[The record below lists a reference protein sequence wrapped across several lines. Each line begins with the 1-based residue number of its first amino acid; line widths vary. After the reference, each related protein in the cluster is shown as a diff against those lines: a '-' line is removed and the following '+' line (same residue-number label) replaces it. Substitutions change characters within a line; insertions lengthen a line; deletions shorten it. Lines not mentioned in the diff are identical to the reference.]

1 MLWRVRNQTGLF
13 SARRHKQTLGILH
26 QIRPAEHFR
35 GFKKEKKGPG
45 CPRWSP
51 GSWVS
56 TEVDQ
61 FDSSV
66 GRQEDVVALDVAVDD
81 PVVVQML
88 ETL

>member
-1 MLWRVRNQTGLF
+1 MSEVE
-13 SARRHKQTLGILH
+13 A
-26 QIRPAEHFR
+26 
-35 GFKKEKKGPG
+35 
-45 CPRWSP
+45 
-51 GSWVS
+51 GSWIS
-56 TEVDQ
+56 TKVDQ